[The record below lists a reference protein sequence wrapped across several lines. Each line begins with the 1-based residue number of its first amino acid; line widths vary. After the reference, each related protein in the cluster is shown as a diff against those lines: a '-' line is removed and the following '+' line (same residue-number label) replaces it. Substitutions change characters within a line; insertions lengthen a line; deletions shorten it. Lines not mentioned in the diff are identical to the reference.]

1 VRFMRAYDVILKKR
15 NGNSLT
21 TEEIRFMIN
30 GYMDGTVPNYQMA
43 AFVMAVFFRNLD
55 PKETSDLTAALV
67 DSGMRADLSDIP
79 GIKVDKHS
87 TGGVGDKTT
96 LILVPLV
103 ASLGLRVAKMSG
115 RGLGHTGGTIDKLK
129 SIPGFRTD
137 MTIKEFV
144 RIAKE
149 VGAAIVGQSKD
160 LVPADK
166 KLYAL
171 RDVTATVDSIPLIA
185 SSVMSKKIA
194 AGCDAIVL
202 DVKVGGGA
210 FMKNREEARALARLM
225 VDIGSQMS
233 IPTVAVLSRM
243 DQPLGQAV
251 GNALEVSEAIA
262 TLRGQGPEDLE
273 ELCVELGAQMLCFG
287 EDNRNFAEIKRDLRD
302 SLDTGKALEKFRD
315 IITAQGGDPAV
326 IEHPEKLPRA
336 GYVKEVTAVEEG
348 YVTFM
353 DAEKIGLAAMV
364 LGAGRKTKEDEIDP
378 AAGLIVNKKIG
389 ETVKKGEI
397 LAEMHTN
404 DPAALERVE
413 ELVYRA
419 YGIGRQKA
427 TPLPLVLEII
437 RDK

>member
-1 VRFMRAYDVILKKR
+1 MRANDVILKKR

-30 GYMDGTVPNYQMA
+30 GYMDGTVPDYQMA
-43 AFVMAVFFRNLD
+43 AFAMAVFFRNLD
-55 PKETSDLTAALV
+55 PRETSDLTAALV
-67 DSGMRADLSDIP
+67 DSGARADLSDIP

-115 RGLGHTGGTIDKLK
+115 RGLGHTGGTIDKLE

-137 MTIKEFV
+137 MTIEEFV
-144 RIAKE
+144 RIVKE

-202 DVKVGGGA
+202 DVKVGCGA

-233 IPTVAVLSRM
+233 IPTVAVLSHM
-243 DQPLGQAV
+243 DQPLGRAV
-251 GNALEVSEAIA
+251 GNALEVIEAID
-262 TLRGQGPEDLE
+262 TLRGQGPEDVE
-273 ELCVELGAQMLCFG
+273 ELCVELGAQMLRLG
-287 EDNRNFAEIKRDLRD
+287 GDNRNFAEIKGDLRD
-302 SLDTGKALEKFRD
+302 SLATGKALEKFRD

-336 GYVKEVTAVEEG
+336 GHVKEVAAVEGG

-397 LAEMHTN
+397 LVEMHTN
-404 DPAALERVE
+404 DPAALERAE

-419 YGIGRQKA
+419 YGIGWKKA
-427 TPLPLVLEII
+427 KPLPLVLEIL
-437 RDK
+437 RDE